1 MYFIIKLLLNTLS
14 LLAVVNLVPGISV
27 ADWQT
32 AIIAALALGVINS
45 VLRPALIVL
54 TLPLNVLSLG
64 LLTFVINAALFYSV
78 SAFVPGF
85 AVAGFGAAF
94 WGSLLYSI
102 ISAVLSA
109 FAAPPRVYS
118 SARHHHH
125 HRARPEKYRD
135 AIDVEHR
142 HEDG

>member
-1 MYFIIKLLLNTLS
+1 MYFIVKLLLNTLS
-14 LLAVVNLVPGISV
+14 LLVVVRLVPGISV
-27 ADWQT
+27 TDWVT
-32 AIIAALALGVINS
+32 AIIAALALGVINA
-45 VLRPALIVL
+45 VLRPVLIVL

-102 ISAVLSA
+102 VSAVLSA
-109 FAAPPRVYS
+109 FAVPPRARF

-125 HRARPEKYRD
+125 HPAPPGKYRD

-142 HEDG
+142 HADE